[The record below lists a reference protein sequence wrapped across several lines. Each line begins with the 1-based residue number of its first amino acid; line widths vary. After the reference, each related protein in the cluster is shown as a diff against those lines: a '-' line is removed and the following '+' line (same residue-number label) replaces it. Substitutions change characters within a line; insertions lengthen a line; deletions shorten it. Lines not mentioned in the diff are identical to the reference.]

1 MRGLFTAGVIDGMM
15 EAGIVFDG
23 AIGVSAGAVF
33 GCNYKSNQPGRVL
46 RYNLRFCKDPRY
58 SSFRSLVTTG
68 DLFGA
73 DFCYREIPD
82 RLDPFDKQAYRENPM
97 DFFVVGTD
105 VHTGQPV
112 YHNCLEGGE
121 EDLDWFRASASM
133 PLAARIV
140 SVGGYDLLDGGIADS
155 IPLAYLEEQ
164 GYDRNVVILTQPM
177 GYVKT
182 KNKALPLMRKVY
194 RDYPALLDT
203 LARRQDVYNETTAAI
218 REKERRGMAVRSQV
232 EVFDEG
238 GVLLCTNRCT
248 TLFPTLGGYGGQ
260 PMDRRASRIPD
271 RAPDFVARDHIGAA
285 QHLLYRLTGDT
296 NLVHVDRAVAESR
309 GLQGPFVHDLCAF
322 GYACRLAI
330 GQCFPGQPERL
341 RRMYGAM
348 KTVLYPDTP
357 VELHL
362 WQTGPGQGAFRLVN
376 AATGQAI
383 LDRGEL
389 DWD

>member
-155 IPLAYLEEQ
+155 IPLAYLEGQ

-218 REKERRGMAVRSQV
+218 REKERRG
-232 EVFDEG
+232 EVFVIRPEAPPGHQAGGPQPGADPG
-238 GVLLCTNRCT
+238 GVR
-248 TLFPTLGGYGGQ
+248 PG
-260 PMDRRASRIPD
+260 P
-271 RAPDFVARDHIGAA
+271 
-285 QHLLYRLTGDT
+285 
-296 NLVHVDRAVAESR
+296 SR
-309 GLQGPFVHDLCAF
+309 GGETPGSHANIFRGEREPTMTERDATAGPGHRVADH
-322 GYACRLAI
+322 G
-330 GQCFPGQPERL
+330 
-341 RRMYGAM
+341 
-348 KTVLYPDTP
+348 
-357 VELHL
+357 LHL
-362 WQTGPGQGAFRLVN
+362 AGLCPVRPGRGGHGGGAPVHL
-376 AATGQAI
+376 
-383 LDRGEL
+383 
-389 DWD
+389 

>member
-58 SSFRSLVTTG
+58 SSFRSLV
-68 DLFGA
+68 
-73 DFCYREIPD
+73 
-82 RLDPFDKQAYRENPM
+82 
-97 DFFVVGTD
+97 
-105 VHTGQPV
+105 HTGQPV

-155 IPLAYLEEQ
+155 IPLAYLEGQ

-182 KNKALPLMRKVY
+182 KNKALPLMRRVY

-218 REKERRGMAVRSQV
+218 REKERRG
-232 EVFDEG
+232 EVFVIRPEAPLDIKR
-238 GVLLCTNRCT
+238 VDHNRARIQAVYD
-248 TLFPTLGGYGGQ
+248 LG
-260 PMDRRASRIPD
+260 
-271 RAPDFVARDHIGAA
+271 
-285 QHLLYRLTGDT
+285 
-296 NLVHVDRAVAESR
+296 RAVAEK
-309 GLQGPFVHDLCAF
+309 
-322 GYACRLAI
+322 RLAAMRTFLEER
-330 GQCFPGQPERL
+330 GNQP
-341 RRMYGAM
+341 
-348 KTVLYPDTP
+348 
-357 VELHL
+357 
-362 WQTGPGQGAFRLVN
+362 
-376 AATGQAI
+376 
-383 LDRGEL
+383 
-389 DWD
+389 